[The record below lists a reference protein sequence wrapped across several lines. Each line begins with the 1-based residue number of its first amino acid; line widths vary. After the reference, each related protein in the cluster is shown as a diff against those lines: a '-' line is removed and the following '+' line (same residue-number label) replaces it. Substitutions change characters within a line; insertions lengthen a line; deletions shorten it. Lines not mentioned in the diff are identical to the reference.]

1 MIQITLVQWKDLNV
15 FIVSGDD
22 EDDEEEDQHDAEEED
37 QHDAEEEDQRDAEEE
52 VEEDPQFIAKENLMT
67 KIAKTNAR
75 HDLTELGHQFED
87 FIIYCT
93 FRGINCAYVNFLNRN
108 I

>member
-1 MIQITLVQWKDLNV
+1 M
-15 FIVSGDD
+15 
-22 EDDEEEDQHDAEEED
+22 
-37 QHDAEEEDQRDAEEE
+37 
-52 VEEDPQFIAKENLMT
+52 EEDPQFIAKENLMT

-93 FRGINCAYVNFLNRN
+93 FRGINCAYVNFFKIVIFNMPLRCRRMNYRKKYFNFYLNVITLKFVHVKTRQLTEFLSN
-108 I
+108 VFSHKRS

>member
-1 MIQITLVQWKDLNV
+1 MIQITHVQWKDLNV
-15 FIVSGDD
+15 FIFSGND
-22 EDDEEEDQHDAEEED
+22 EDDEEED

-52 VEEDPQFIAKENLMT
+52 VEEDPQFIAKEKLMT

-87 FIIYCT
+87 FISYCT
-93 FRGINCAYVNFLNRN
+93 FRGINCAYVNLLNRN

>member
-1 MIQITLVQWKDLNV
+1 MIQITHVQWKDLNV
-15 FIVSGDD
+15 FIVSGND
-22 EDDEEEDQHDAEEED
+22 EDDEEED

-52 VEEDPQFIAKENLMT
+52 EDPQFIAKEKLMT

-87 FIIYCT
+87 FISYCT
-93 FRGINCAYVNFLNRN
+93 FRGINCAYVNLLNRN

>member
-22 EDDEEEDQHDAEEED
+22 EDDEEEDQHDAK
-37 QHDAEEEDQRDAEEE
+37 EEDQRDAEEE

-87 FIIYCT
+87 FISYCT
-93 FRGINCAYVNFLNRN
+93 FRGINCA
-108 I
+108 

>member
-1 MIQITLVQWKDLNV
+1 M
-15 FIVSGDD
+15 
-22 EDDEEEDQHDAEEED
+22 
-37 QHDAEEEDQRDAEEE
+37 
-52 VEEDPQFIAKENLMT
+52 EEDPQFIAKENLMT

-93 FRGINCAYVNFLNRN
+93 FRGINCAYVNLLNRN

>member
-15 FIVSGDD
+15 FIVSGNDK
-22 EDDEEEDQHDAEEED
+22 DDEEEDQHDAEEED
-37 QHDAEEEDQRDAEEE
+37 QRDAEEEDQHGAEEE

-93 FRGINCAYVNFLNRN
+93 FRGINCAYVNLLNRN